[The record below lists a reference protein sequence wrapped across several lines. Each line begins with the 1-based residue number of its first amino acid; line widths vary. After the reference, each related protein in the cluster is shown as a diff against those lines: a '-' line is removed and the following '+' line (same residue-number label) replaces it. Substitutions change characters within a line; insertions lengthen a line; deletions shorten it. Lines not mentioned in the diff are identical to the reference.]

1 MCGIAGIAYA
11 DGTQVA
17 DEAML
22 AGMAGLMVH
31 RGPDSDGFYSAPGVG
46 FAFRRLSIIDL
57 AGGDQPISN
66 EDGSLTLICNGEIY
80 NFVELK
86 AELEARGHR
95 FRTKSDVE
103 VILHLYEDHG
113 PDCLRFLRGMF
124 GFALWDARERRLML
138 ARDRFGIKPLHYAVT
153 PQSLFFASEQ
163 KPILAFAE
171 GVDLSPDPQAYRML
185 VGFGYVFGAP
195 TPCRGVRRL
204 LSGHYLLYRDGR
216 ESLHSYWTPR
226 FPHPDEQ
233 PGRMSADDWAEGLLE
248 KLREAVRL
256 HMRSDV
262 PVGSWLSPGID
273 SSAVAALA
281 GQLSEQPIHSFTIGF
296 EDAIADESRL
306 YPTLDRYGDY
316 NLRNELVMCRD
327 DSFELFEKALWYCEE
342 PSGVM
347 IPRFMLAEAA
357 ARQVKVVVNGEG
369 SDELFGGYSHFRRQR
384 MVQPLSRLPLWLRRL
399 VVRFGPHLHGW
410 LRLKQVQELIL
421 LPPVMDMRRYAALH
435 RVPSSQLCLGLLS
448 PALRSALAD
457 SEETAPPIPPP
468 AEFET
473 WQTFQ
478 QQQYLEQTVRLP
490 DLVNPALDRVSMAYG
505 LEVRVPFLDHELA
518 EFCARI
524 PVGLKLHGRTEKF
537 ILRRALRGILP
548 EPILDRRKRGLTS
561 PSWWRRNRLPAS
573 VEAQMNEGAL
583 RRNGLFEPAAVRELL
598 ARHRRGEGNHARQL
612 QIVLG
617 MQLRYDL
624 LQPSRLRAESGQTSR
639 RPTSTAAR

>member
-1 MCGIAGIAYA
+1 MCGIAGVAYA
-11 DGTQVA
+11 DGTRPPSQ
-17 DEAML
+17 AML

-31 RGPDSDGFYSAPGVG
+31 RGPDSDGFYSVPGVG

-66 EDGSLTLICNGEIY
+66 EDGTLTLICNGEIY

-95 FRTKSDVE
+95 FRTESDVE
-103 VILHLYEDHG
+103 VILHLYEEYG
-113 PDCLRFLRGMF
+113 PDCLPFLRGMF

-153 PQSLFFASEQ
+153 PKGIYFSSEQ

-171 GVDLSPDPQAYRML
+171 GVDLSPDPQAHRML
-185 VGFGYVFGAP
+185 VSFGYSFGAH

-204 LSGHYLLYRDGR
+204 LSGEYLLYRDGR
-216 ESLHSYWTPR
+216 ESLHRYWIPR
-226 FPHPDEQ
+226 FPRSGEQ
-233 PGRMSADDWAEGLLE
+233 SERLSPDDWAEGLLE

-273 SSAVAALA
+273 SSTVPALA

-296 EDAIADESRL
+296 ENPAADESYL
-306 YPTLDRYGDY
+306 NPTLDRYGDY

-327 DSFELFEKALWYCEE
+327 DSFDLFEKALWYCEE
-342 PSGVM
+342 PGAVI

-357 ARQVKVVVNGEG
+357 ARHVKVVVNGEG

-384 MVQPLSRLPLWLRRL
+384 RVQPLSRLPFWLRRL
-399 VVRFGPHLHGW
+399 VVHFGPHLHEP
-410 LRLKQVQELIL
+410 LRQKEVQEIIL

-435 RVPSSQLCLGLLS
+435 GVPSPQLCLELLS
-448 PALRSALAD
+448 PELRAALVA
-457 SEETAPPIPPP
+457 SEENMTPIPPP
-468 AEFET
+468 SEFES

-478 QQQYLEQTVRLP
+478 QQQYLEQTIRLP
-490 DLVNPALDRVSMAYG
+490 DWINSALDRVSMAHG
-505 LEVRVPFLDHELA
+505 LEVRVPFLDHKLA

-524 PVGLKLHGRTEKF
+524 PVGLKFHGSTEKF
-537 ILRRALRGILP
+537 ILRQALRGVLP
-548 EPILDRRKRGLTS
+548 KSILDRRKRALTS
-561 PSWWRRNRLPAS
+561 PGSSWWRRDRLPDFAA
-573 VEAQMNEGAL
+573 AQMNEGAL
-583 RRNGLFEPAAVRELL
+583 RRKGLFEP
-598 ARHRRGEGNHARQL
+598 
-612 QIVLG
+612 
-617 MQLRYDL
+617 
-624 LQPSRLRAESGQTSR
+624 
-639 RPTSTAAR
+639 